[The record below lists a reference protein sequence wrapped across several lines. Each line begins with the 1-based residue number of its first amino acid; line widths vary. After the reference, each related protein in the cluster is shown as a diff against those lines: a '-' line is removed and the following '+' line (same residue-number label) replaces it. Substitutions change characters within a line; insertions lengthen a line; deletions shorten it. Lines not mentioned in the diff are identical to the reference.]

1 MIKNFRKYKYI
12 MNNWIIRIQDGRH
25 FFSYANNGI
34 WSIRNLSRYVN
45 ILKNMKEGD
54 NLYFIQ
60 NKSSTNKNGL
70 ITAYAKFDSYYDR
83 NNKTLDK
90 ENISR
95 GWNKHKP
102 LFGGIWNLEIKF
114 TNFKDLRIEKIG
126 IDISNKLITGIL
138 STNPSA
144 IMPKKEIEKFINDFT
159 IFLNIIKKIADN

>member
-1 MIKNFRKYKYI
+1 M
-12 MNNWIIRIQDGRH
+12 
-25 FFSYANNGI
+25 
-34 WSIRNLSRYVN
+34 
-45 ILKNMKEGD
+45 
-54 NLYFIQ
+54 
-60 NKSSTNKNGL
+60 